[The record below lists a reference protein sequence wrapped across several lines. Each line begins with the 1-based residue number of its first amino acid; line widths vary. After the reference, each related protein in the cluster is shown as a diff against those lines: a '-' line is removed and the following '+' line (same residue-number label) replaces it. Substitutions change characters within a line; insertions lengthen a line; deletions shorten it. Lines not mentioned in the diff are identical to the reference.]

1 MAQEEFMEKF
11 RTCFVGD
18 DLDTSMQLMDEGAV
32 WTFMATGETF
42 KGREQIRGAAERA
55 MAGRVHTEALHME
68 VKNFFASDDM
78 ASSISIAPPFQRT
91 PRSPEAHHDAHQ
103 ERQDLR
109 VQRIH
114 GPRDV
119 GWSEEDSLHPVVNRS
134 PLGPHTIVALL
145 PSA

>member
-1 MAQEEFMEKF
+1 MEKF

-78 ASSISIAPPFQRT
+78 EGIEYLHRATVPEDATITGSPPAGTEVAVPICITMRIKNGKICAFN
-91 PRSPEAHHDAHQ
+91 EYM
-103 ERQDLR
+103 DLAT
-109 VQRIH
+109 
-114 GPRDV
+114 
-119 GWSEEDSLHPVVNRS
+119 
-134 PLGPHTIVALL
+134 LGGAKKTLFTQ
-145 PSA
+145 S